1 MEIIQALMAFSLFT
15 AVGQSPSPVA
25 WKHDPGLFE
34 PFWNSGTMRGESLL
48 FVAETP
54 EALPAA
60 KLLFS
65 PLKVLKIQDPALAK
79 EFVQGR
85 DYVWK
90 PDDRAISL
98 PKGSSIPFKTPAD
111 LIRPPKSQRHALTRC
126 DGKGEI
132 LFGGGHEYHDM
143 QVTVTYEH
151 RLDEWKG
158 GNPAIGGANLT
169 RVRGKLPGKETVS
182 IALLGDSISTGCNAS
197 GWAGTAPFQPAWQ
210 DLVRAGLEASRGAKV
225 ALHNFSV
232 GGTSSAWGLKNIDK
246 VIDVKPD
253 LVIIAFGMND
263 SAGVPAAQY
272 TANIRGMIDAVRK
285 RNPDAEFIL
294 VATMQGNADW
304 VTLKQ
309 ELFPAYREALA
320 GMVGPGV
327 ALADLTGI
335 WKEMLRHKA
344 DRDLTGNG
352 VNHPND
358 FGHRVYAQVLLA
370 LLQGP

>member
-1 MEIIQALMAFSLFT
+1 M
-15 AVGQSPSPVA
+15 
-25 WKHDPGLFE
+25 
-34 PFWNSGTMRGESLL
+34 
-48 FVAETP
+48 
-54 EALPAA
+54 
-60 KLLFS
+60 
-65 PLKVLKIQDPALAK
+65 
-79 EFVQGR
+79 
-85 DYVWK
+85 
-90 PDDRAISL
+90 
-98 PKGSSIPFKTPAD
+98 
-111 LIRPPKSQRHALTRC
+111 
-126 DGKGEI
+126 
-132 LFGGGHEYHDM
+132 
-143 QVTVTYEH
+143 
-151 RLDEWKG
+151 
-158 GNPAIGGANLT
+158 
-169 RVRGKLPGKETVS
+169 
-182 IALLGDSISTGCNAS
+182 
-197 GWAGTAPFQPAWQ
+197 
-210 DLVRAGLEASRGAKV
+210 

-263 SAGVPAAQY
+263 SAGVPAVQY

-309 ELFPAYREALA
+309 ELFPAYREALV

-327 ALADLTGI
+327 ALADLTGV

>member
-90 PDDRAISL
+90 PGDRAISL

-111 LIRPPKSQRHALTRC
+111 LIRPPKSQRHALTRR

-169 RVRGKLPGKETVS
+169 RVRGKLPGKEIVS

-327 ALADLTGI
+327 ALADLTGV